1 VHLLVL
7 ATHYLAIRLPAEI
20 TLPHK
25 DYPLPTIFPL
35 SSSYKHEDVPFP
47 GTLLGPI
54 AQQSDNPAPTN
65 PDQEQNQPRLP
76 RPRPLFV
83 GKPLPM
89 LAAEDP
95 AAHNLFLEGV
105 TLLAYNV
112 AWLCRSQGVA
122 VGDNSTP
129 GGTFEDVCNIGRN
142 MFNLLVASQARGGPG
157 NVNHSN
163 GSRTPSARTTPTKG
177 DSEER
182 GRERKGSVTSP
193 TTTLMGHYS
202 HGTAHSFLGGTAGTE
217 FTRGFKLISPT
228 KLVDRLKSRLA
239 SEVANAEWE
248 LLDPDA
254 WAVEEEAEGDEE
266 LQRLLQPDGL
276 GDGDDGIVVG
286 ARRESADGFGGDVMV
301 AAKRYGYGTQSFM
314 SMRTVM
320 DAVEVIGGVTGVG
333 TGDGEKR
340 PGTSGWT
347 KLKPR

>member
-1 VHLLVL
+1 M
-7 ATHYLAIRLPAEI
+7 
-20 TLPHK
+20 
-25 DYPLPTIFPL
+25 FPP
-35 SSSYKHEDVPFP
+35 SSSYKHEDIPFP
-47 GTLLGPI
+47 GTLLAPA
-54 AQQSDNPAPTN
+54 AQQPDNPPSTN
-65 PDQEQNQPRLP
+65 PDQEHPQPKLP

-95 AAHNLFLEGV
+95 AAHTLFLEGV
-105 TLLAYNV
+105 TLLAYDV

-122 VGDNSTP
+122 VGDSSSP

-142 MFNLLVASQARGGPG
+142 MFNLLVASQGRGGPG
-157 NVNHSN
+157 NSNNSN
-163 GSRTPSARTTPTKG
+163 GSRTPSTGTTPTKG
-177 DSEER
+177 DGDER
-182 GRERKGSVTSP
+182 ERERERKGSLTAP
-193 TTTLMGHYS
+193 TTTLMGYYS
-202 HGTAHSFLGGTAGTE
+202 HGTAHSFLGGSAGAE
-217 FTRGFKLISPT
+217 FTRSFKLISPT

-254 WAVEEEAEGDEE
+254 WAVEEEAAGDEE
-266 LQRLLQPDGL
+266 QQQQLRQHDGL

-286 ARRESADGFGGDVMV
+286 ARRESLDEFGGGAAV

-320 DAVEVIGGVTGVG
+320 DAVEVIGGVAGVG
-333 TGDGEKR
+333 AGGGGGER
-340 PGTSGWT
+340 RSGTSGWT